1 VTALYG
7 LLILEA
13 GFQWYYATL
22 IFCSQGDSRLSL
34 FFGSAAGALSIPPTI
49 TIISIVVENLGF
61 LLANGL
67 MVLSIRLF
75 IQFVSNSLKNL
86 GLEMLQCMWKIITL
100 RIAVDFLYYRVG
112 WVRV

>member
-61 LLANGL
+61 LLADRL
-67 MVLSIRLF
+67 MVLSTRLF
-75 IQFVSNSLKNL
+75 IQFVSNS
-86 GLEMLQCMWKIITL
+86 
-100 RIAVDFLYYRVG
+100 RHFLYRFGDASMHVEDHYSSHCR
-112 WVRV
+112 